1 MFNSGILDVAI
12 GIVFVYL
19 LVSLI
24 VTAANELI
32 AALFKMRGRVL
43 WQGICNLLPAGKG
56 KLNIARQVYAHPLIA
71 GLSQSALPSYIPSR
85 TFTLTLLDVVSGGTG
100 QIAKAKQLPAKID
113 LLPENLRRPLH
124 LLLSESEDD
133 LERFKT
139 NIEVWFND
147 SMDRVS
153 GIYKRKVHYALFFL
167 GFVLAVALNV
177 DTIVLANRLSHDSA
191 LRAALVSN
199 AEAAAR
205 RPAPPN
211 SAAEGQSIS
220 QQEAALATTI
230 QQLNQLSLPIGWA
243 GTDPDLSPSF
253 ATLGWWG
260 GLLDAVRRH
269 FVGWML
275 TALAATLGA
284 PFWFDLLNRFIN
296 IRSAGK
302 APEEKAKDPKEVPLP
317 AGPGIRVPAERGS
330 AEIKTQEH

>member
-32 AALFKMRGRVL
+32 AAIFKMRGRVL
-43 WQGICNLLPAGKG
+43 WQGICNLLPAGEG
-56 KLNIARQVYAHPLIA
+56 KKNIARQVYAHPLIV
-71 GLSQSALPSYIPSR
+71 GLSQSARPSYIPSR
-85 TFTLTLLDVVSGGTG
+85 TFTLALLDVVSGGTG
-100 QIAKAKQLPAKID
+100 QIAKLQQLPAKIE
-113 LLPENLRRPLH
+113 LLPENLRRSLH
-124 LLLSESEDD
+124 LLLSESQDD

-153 GIYKRKVHYALFFL
+153 GVYRRKVHYALFFI
-167 GFVLAVALNV
+167 GFVLAVSLNV

-205 RPAPPN
+205 RPAPL
-211 SAAEGQSIS
+211 SGAGEGQTVP
-220 QQEAALATTI
+220 QQEAALAATI
-230 QQLNQLSLPIGWA
+230 KELNQLSLPIGWA
-243 GTDPDLSPSF
+243 GSDPDLTPNF

-260 GLLDAVRRH
+260 GLMDAVKRH
-269 FVGWML
+269 FLGWML
-275 TALAATLGA
+275 TAFAATFGA

-302 APEEKAKDPKEVPLP
+302 APEEKPKDPKEVPLP
-317 AGPGIRVPAERGS
+317 AAPGVRTGPARAVPQ
-330 AEIKTQEH
+330 K